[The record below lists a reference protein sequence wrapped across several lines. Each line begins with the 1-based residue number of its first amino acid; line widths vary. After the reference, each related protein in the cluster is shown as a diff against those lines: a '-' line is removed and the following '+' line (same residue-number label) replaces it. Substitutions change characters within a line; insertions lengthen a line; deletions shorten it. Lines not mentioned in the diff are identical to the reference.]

1 MRRWIAVLWQASFLV
16 IAGVLYFLF
25 VMPRWNELTG
35 EWSHGLGTAMRIVTG
50 VLIGLAALPVAFTLV
65 KTRKPEYGTPALALS
80 LRVWSIVLHVLAGV
94 LIVGAAIAE
103 IWLSLD
109 DVGQWLFGI
118 YGAAAAIALLG
129 ALAFYLAYLA
139 ELPPPPPK
147 PLKSKERTRGRGR
160 RKVADEA
167 VVTSDA
173 DDIEDSPGDAVVDTA
188 DEESDSA
195 AETVEAPRPAAET
208 VEAPRPAAETVEA
221 PRPRP
226 STPTTEITEA
236 GEATE
241 TEAEDAAEDDATDE
255 ESGKLRN
262 RRPGGQDDVT
272 AAQAFAWRGCRR
284 GLTWSASLRR
294 QSTRSP
300 PLLCQLGRAQKHR

>member
-25 VMPRWNELTG
+25 VIPRWNELTG

-50 VLIGLAALPVAFTLV
+50 VVIGLAALPVAFTLV

-80 LRVWSIVLHVLAGV
+80 LRVWSVVLHVLAGV

-109 DVGQWLFGI
+109 NAGQWLFGI

-160 RKVADEA
+160 RKAADADSPDDDADEA
-167 VVTSDA
+167 D
-173 DDIEDSPGDAVVDTA
+173 DAVATSVEDGPADSVVDSE
-188 DEESDSA
+188 DEESDKA
-195 AETVEAPRPAAET
+195 AETVEAPVPAGA
-208 VEAPRPAAETVEA
+208 
-221 PRPRP
+221 
-226 STPTTEITEA
+226 TEITEA
-236 GEATE
+236 SEATE
-241 TEAEDAAEDDATDE
+241 LTETAAGTDTATETATAAKDENHDDTTKE
-255 ESGKLRN
+255 EPGKLRN
-262 RRPGGQDDVT
+262 RRPSRRRSRGGVAVED
-272 AAQAFAWRGCRR
+272 
-284 GLTWSASLRR
+284 
-294 QSTRSP
+294 
-300 PLLCQLGRAQKHR
+300 